1 MGACGRYGVHAS
13 GYHGRRRMSE
23 KGRIMKRSGGGGGAR
38 AKGFSVVDGGISV
51 TKVKGL
57 SENEM
62 WARRTAQDLVLMIAG
77 LSTCGP
83 DMVPHARVPVDRE
96 FIDIALEGLVE
107 NGLMARDRSAGTF
120 RLTDPGRINA
130 DFLLGA
136 YHVLT
141 SYMER
146 ESDAFASQ
154 GRADDP
160 MDCSDPIDVFKFRI
174 DLNLGDALPC
184 WREIIVPSDTSFS
197 VFHMMIQSAFLFA
210 GCHLYDFSL
219 RTHGERVRVV
229 EKEAGAAGDTFF
241 TGGCGKVVEASTLYL
256 DEVFPRTKT
265 ATYSYDYDDGWECK
279 VRFIEAIDDYSGP
292 WPTCTGGL
300 GDAPPEDVGG
310 PRGFRAFAAAISD
323 SQDEGHDAAV
333 VWGRTQLWEPF
344 SLEAVNRRMRIWP
357 TDEFMKMWDDA
368 HAGEW

>member
-1 MGACGRYGVHAS
+1 
-13 GYHGRRRMSE
+13 MSE

-57 SENEM
+57 SENEV

-83 DMVPHARVPVDRE
+83 DMVPRARIPVDRE

-107 NGLMARDRSAGTF
+107 NGLMARDRSAGAF
-120 RLTDPGRINA
+120 HLTDPGRINA

-141 SYMER
+141 SYMEE
-146 ESDAFASQ
+146 ESEAFVSQ
-154 GRADDP
+154 GRAEGP
-160 MDCSDPIDVFKFRI
+160 TEYSDPIDAFKFRI
-174 DLNLGDALPC
+174 DLNLGDARPC
-184 WREIIVPSDTSFS
+184 WREIVVPSDISFS
-197 VFHMMIQSAFLFA
+197 VFHMMIQSALLFV
-210 GCHLYDFSL
+210 GCHRYDFSL
-219 RTHGERVRVV
+219 RTRGERVRVT
-229 EKEAGAAGDTFF
+229 EGAAEVAGDACFS
-241 TGGCGKVVEASTLYL
+241 GACGKVVEASTLFL
-256 DEVFPRTKT
+256 DGVFPKTKT

-279 VRFIEAIDDYSGP
+279 VRLIEAIDDYSGP
-292 WPTCTGGL
+292 WPICTGGL
-300 GDAPPEDVGG
+300 GDAPPEGVGG

-323 SQDEGHDAAV
+323 PRDEGHAAAV
-333 VWGRTQLWEPF
+333 AWGRARLWEPF

-368 HAGEW
+368 HAGERKR